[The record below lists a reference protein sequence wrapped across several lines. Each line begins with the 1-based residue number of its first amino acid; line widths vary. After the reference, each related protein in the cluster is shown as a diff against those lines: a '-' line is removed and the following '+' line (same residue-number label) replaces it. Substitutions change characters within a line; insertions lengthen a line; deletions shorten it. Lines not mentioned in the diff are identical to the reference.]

1 MAYINSKKFGSTVQH
16 YKKEN
21 GDISYYITYKDEF
34 NKLKRIK
41 VGDKSQG
48 ITEPYCNRKRNEILN
63 KIRLG
68 EDIPIKQKK
77 KDSTTL
83 NSIAEIY
90 FTDKKSAEKRKS
102 KYDFHIKP
110 VFGNTNVN
118 GIKREDILRFRDQIL
133 EKWGTVK

>member
-1 MAYINSKKFGSTVQH
+1 MAYVNSKKFGSTVQH

-63 KIRLG
+63 K
-68 EDIPIKQKK
+68 
-77 KDSTTL
+77 
-83 NSIAEIY
+83 
-90 FTDKKSAEKRKS
+90 
-102 KYDFHIKP
+102 
-110 VFGNTNVN
+110 
-118 GIKREDILRFRDQIL
+118 
-133 EKWGTVK
+133 